1 MKFRTTLYL
10 FIAFVILLAF
20 FLLSESVFKKEKKE
34 DKLVDRSSE
43 EVTEII
49 LTRGEETIHF
59 VKEDEDNWLIKE
71 PLTAAADRYEVNRL
85 ADDFSSLK
93 LERVVEEA
101 PNDLKKY
108 GLPNK
113 EITLKFKDKTEVKI
127 EIGEENPLDNT
138 LFAKRSDEER
148 VVLLPSFIKT
158 ALDKKLIDF
167 RKKDI
172 FSLATDEVKEIK
184 VEGPQT
190 KWEAEKKDDEWWLTS
205 PLQSLAEASQ
215 ISNILYS
222 LSSLKAKEFLS
233 EEKNEEKLRRYGLA
247 NPQYKIKLQLP
258 QKEQELTVYLTK
270 QDDTLYATSTATSKI
285 ISAEDT
291 ITSDL
296 DKKIEELREKEIA
309 VFYTWE
315 VKGLKLKTKELDI
328 SLQKNDA
335 NDWLFEPSGKK
346 ADNEKIENFIR
357 QVESLETDSFIDPPF
372 KLKEYG
378 LEQPQ
383 TEFTLLVEEGENK
396 TKEITIQVG
405 QIQEKDGEKTAY
417 LRNTRLN
424 YLFQVKA
431 DFLEKLPPQKE
442 DWQPKSSSASGEKEG
457 EK

>member
-1 MKFRTTLYL
+1 M
-10 FIAFVILLAF
+10 
-20 FLLSESVFKKEKKE
+20 
-34 DKLVDRSSE
+34 
-43 EVTEII
+43 
-49 LTRGEETIHF
+49 
-59 VKEDEDNWLIKE
+59 
-71 PLTAAADRYEVNRL
+71 
-85 ADDFSSLK
+85 
-93 LERVVEEA
+93 
-101 PNDLKKY
+101 
-108 GLPNK
+108 
-113 EITLKFKDKTEVKI
+113 
-127 EIGEENPLDNT
+127 
-138 LFAKRSDEER
+138 
-148 VVLLPSFIKT
+148 
-158 ALDKKLIDF
+158 
-167 RKKDI
+167 
-172 FSLATDEVKEIK
+172 ATDEVKEIK

-233 EEKNEEKLRRYGLA
+233 EEKNEEELRRYGLA

-357 QVESLETDSFIDPPF
+357 EVESLETDSFIDPPF
-372 KLKEYG
+372 ELKEYG

>member
-71 PLTAAADRYEVNRL
+71 PITAAADRYEVNRL
-85 ADDFSSLK
+85 ADDFSNLK

-233 EEKNEEKLRRYGLA
+233 EEKNEEELRRYGLA

-296 DKKIEELREKEIA
+296 DKKKRNCGFLHLGGKR
-309 VFYTWE
+309 
-315 VKGLKLKTKELDI
+315 TK
-328 SLQKNDA
+328 
-335 NDWLFEPSGKK
+335 
-346 ADNEKIENFIR
+346 
-357 QVESLETDSFIDPPF
+357 V
-372 KLKEYG
+372 
-378 LEQPQ
+378 
-383 TEFTLLVEEGENK
+383 ENK
-396 TKEITIQVG
+396 GIG
-405 QIQEKDGEKTAY
+405 HLFAEK
-417 LRNTRLN
+417 
-424 YLFQVKA
+424 
-431 DFLEKLPPQKE
+431 
-442 DWQPKSSSASGEKEG
+442 
-457 EK
+457 